1 MPSFEALWKCFMCNI
16 LPSIDVNSKFP
27 TQPIEI
33 CHILHKYIYGRNAT
47 ANLSQA
53 RPNILPIFLTVCFSK
68 ESIETQNLVKAQA
81 LGALPAVAA
90 LWEVHIILSYGVYNR
105 TGTPICNLGRYCHF
119 LNMKY

>member
-33 CHILHKYIYGRNAT
+33 CHILSTYMAGTPLQIW
-47 ANLSQA
+47 A
-53 RPNILPIFLTVCFSK
+53 RQGPIFYPFFLTVCFSK